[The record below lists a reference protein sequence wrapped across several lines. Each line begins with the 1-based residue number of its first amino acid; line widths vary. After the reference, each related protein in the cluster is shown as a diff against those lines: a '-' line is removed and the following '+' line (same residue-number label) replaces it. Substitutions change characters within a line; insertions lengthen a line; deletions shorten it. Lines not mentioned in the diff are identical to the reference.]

1 MGVDRDEFS
10 GDDPNSFDTARA
22 AADAPIGDPL
32 NPEARA
38 GDERPADAATDGKS
52 NGNGAAHVDGKFT
65 AGAEDS
71 ASEPSAP
78 ATQLCPNRADINK
91 HLCALFH
98 PDFVKRYPYARIEIA
113 TANPKAG
120 KGKTG
125 PMGAQHF
132 SAFDL
137 QAAGDC
143 AERQETLETSVNC
156 TLVRRESGKKPA
168 T

>member
-1 MGVDRDEFS
+1 MSVDRDEFS
-10 GDDPNSFDTARA
+10 GDDPNSFNAATS
-22 AADAPIGDPL
+22 AADS
-32 NPEARA
+32 RA
-38 GDERPADAATDGKS
+38 GDEPPADAATDGKS
-52 NGNGAAHVDGKFT
+52 YCDDAAHVVDEFT
-65 AGAEDS
+65 AGAEDP

-78 ATQLCPNRADINK
+78 ATQLCPNRAVINK

-98 PDFVKRYPYARIEIA
+98 PDFVKRYPNARIEIA

-143 AERQETLETSVNC
+143 AERQEALETSVNC
-156 TLVRRESGKKPA
+156 TLVRHEGGKNQPLN
-168 T
+168 